1 MRTFLKQ
8 ERHELSVEVFSVEKI
23 VFACEDVKELKKVL
37 EADSLSDVSFAR
49 QGYVLREGKLYGLKG
64 YVVYLKA
71 DLAQAAFFRG
81 KLSAVPKSS
90 ELTGADR
97 EKVVAAVEEEEN
109 SAAAGFGSVFG

>member
-1 MRTFLKQ
+1 M
-8 ERHELSVEVFSVEKI
+8 EKI

-71 DLAQAAFFRG
+71 DPEQAVFFRG
-81 KLSAVPKSS
+81 KLSAIPASK
-90 ELTGADR
+90 ELSGAEK
-97 EKVVAAVEEEEN
+97 EKVVNGVEEEEN